1 MKTTLAF
8 IKKECIEQL
17 RTGKFVILLIIS
29 IFIGI
34 LNPLTAKLT
43 PWLFE
48 MLADTLA
55 ESGISF
61 AGFTI
66 SAMDSW
72 MQFFK
77 NAPMAFIAFV
87 LIESSIFVKEYQS
100 GTLVLAV
107 TRGLKRY
114 KIVFSKS
121 ALLTLFWTVYYWL
134 SFIIT
139 YAYSAYFWDNSVANN
154 LLFAAC
160 SWWVFGVFVILLIV
174 LFSTIANSNG
184 AVLGGIVSVLLISYL
199 VSLLPNI
206 NKYTPTLLTDGYSL
220 IYGIKAAHEYIDA
233 LITTITL
240 SILCFVLS
248 IPIFNK
254 KQL

>member
-1 MKTTLAF
+1 MKTMLAF

-17 RTGKFVILLIIS
+17 RTGKLVILSIIS

-61 AGFTI
+61 TGFAI

-77 NAPMAFIAFV
+77 NAPMALIAFV

-107 TRGLKRY
+107 TKGLERH
-114 KIVFSKS
+114 KIVFSKA
-121 ALLTLFWTVYYWL
+121 ALLTLLWTVYYWL

-139 YAYSAYFWDNSVANN
+139 YIYSSYFWDNSVANN
-154 LLFAAC
+154 LLFAAIC
-160 SWWVFGVFVILLIV
+160 WWAFGVFVIMLIV

-199 VSLLPNI
+199 TSLLPNT
-206 NKYTPTLLTDGYSL
+206 NKCAPTLLTDGYSL
-220 IYGIKAAHEYIDA
+220 IHGIKAVHEYTDT

-240 SILCFVLS
+240 SILCFITS

-254 KQL
+254 K